1 MTRRPGGWWPVALLA
16 LGLAGAANSG
26 LGQAARD
33 TTARE
38 GAARDT
44 TRGNGASRSYVPA
57 DSLPSPDARDVLR
70 SIPEPLPPG
79 ESVPAR
85 ADSLA
90 RRDTI
95 ATDSSGVPVP
105 SPTAPLGEVPG
116 SVHPPASAD
125 SARVTGPGPGS
136 GPAPGTAPAGAAPDT
151 CWRVQLGA
159 PIDSTEAKARLAAAE
174 SQLLV
179 PVVIEKEKGRYK
191 VRTRGCLGAEAA
203 ESLRARA
210 LASGFHDA
218 FRIRMTPEGAI
229 GAPAA
234 PGHPSKKPASGTKP
248 STAKKKAAAKAQARR
263 GSRAG

>member
-1 MTRRPGGWWPVALLA
+1 VRAHVERGQ
-16 LGLAGAANSG
+16 AAH
-26 LGQAARD
+26 GQAARD
-33 TTARE
+33 TTASAGAARDTTAHAA
-38 GAARDT
+38 AARDT

-57 DSLPSPDARDVLR
+57 DSLPSPDAREVLR
-70 SIPEPLPPG
+70 SIPEPLSPG
-79 ESVPAR
+79 EAIPAR

-90 RRDTI
+90 RRDTT

-116 SVHPPASAD
+116 SRPPVGAD
-125 SARVTGPGPGS
+125 SARVTGPAPGS
-136 GPAPGTAPAGAAPDT
+136 GPAAGATPAAPDT

-159 PIDSTEAKARLAAAE
+159 PIDSTEARARLAAAE

-203 ESLRARA
+203 DALRARA

-229 GAPAA
+229 GAPTA
-234 PGHPSKKPASGTKP
+234 PAHPSKQPASGTRP
-248 STAKKKAAAKAQARR
+248 STAKKKAAAKPAARHR
-263 GSRAG
+263 SGAG